1 MTTFQSIGDVAAG
14 LVLGLSQDRIWDG
27 GQITAPGVYSAV
39 PMQEYHR
46 NTALFDGWSMS
57 SSGLRKVLARPLGYW
72 TSSPFNPKAEPDEP
86 TEAMIFG
93 RAAHALLLGDEAFS
107 EGFVMRPETLD
118 DKPWQGARTVC
129 KDWLKAQ
136 TKAVITKEQF
146 ERIEQMAEAIQRHPY
161 AAGMLSGRVE
171 RTMCI
176 KSGSIWLKAR
186 PDCIPSSDGIFAD
199 LKTAFDVSDDGINR
213 CIGDAG
219 YHVQAA
225 LIRMIATSLGMPFT
239 DFGFIFVEKTAPFD
253 VRVKLMKPHDL
264 ERGQKLVEQACR
276 VTERCIKESNWPGY
290 DGFGNAEGYAEV
302 PTWAAKREE
311 LTIEA
316 AKAER
321 IAA

>member
-1 MTTFQSIGDVAAG
+1 MTTFQSIGDVTAN
-14 LVLGLSQDRIWDG
+14 LVSGLSRDRIWDG
-27 GQITAPGVYSAV
+27 SQITSPGVYSGV
-39 PMQEYHR
+39 PMSEYHR

-57 SSGLRKVLARPLGYW
+57 SSGLRRVLERPLEYW
-72 TSSPFNPKAEPDEP
+72 MGSPFNPNAEPDEP
-86 TEAMIFG
+86 TDAMIFG

-107 EGFVMRPETLD
+107 DSFVMRPEMLD
-118 DKPWQGARTVC
+118 DKAWSGQRTVC
-129 KDWLKAQ
+129 KEWLAKQ
-136 TKAVITKEQF
+136 TKDVITKEQL
-146 ERIEQMAEAIQRHPY
+146 ERIEQMAEAIRRHPF

-176 KSGSIWLKAR
+176 KAGSIWIKAR
-186 PDCIPSSDGIFAD
+186 PDCIPSDDGIFAD
-199 LKTAFDVSDDGINR
+199 LKTAANVSDDGINR
-213 CIGDAG
+213 SIGDAG

-239 DFGFIFVEKTAPFD
+239 DFGFIFVEKSAPFD

-264 ERGQKLVEQACR
+264 DRGQLLVEQACR
-276 VTERCIKESNWPGY
+276 ITERCIKEGNWPGY

-302 PTWAAKREE
+302 PVYAAKREE

-321 IAA
+321 KAA